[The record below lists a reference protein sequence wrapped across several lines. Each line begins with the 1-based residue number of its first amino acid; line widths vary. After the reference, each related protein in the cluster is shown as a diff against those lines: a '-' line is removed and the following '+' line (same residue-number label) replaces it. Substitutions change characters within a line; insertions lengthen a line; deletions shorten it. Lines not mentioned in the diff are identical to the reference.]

1 VLCLR
6 VLQASVSF
14 LNTLLIQDILPDGD
28 LQLTAEDQRA
38 ITPLF
43 WSHIA
48 PYGEVTLDMT
58 RRISLT
64 SDAIPG
70 NDGQAGA

>member
-1 VLCLR
+1 

-14 LNTLLIQDILPDGD
+14 LNTLLIQDVLADGD
-28 LQLTAEDQRA
+28 LQLTGEDHRA

-58 RRISLT
+58 RRISLSNDT
-64 SDAIPG
+64 TPG
-70 NDGQAGA
+70 NGGQAGT